1 VDLMMLV
8 DKMADEK
15 FPYLGTK
22 AKLIEKVLIALEV
35 DPNSYKM
42 ATVSVVVSILFFVSL
57 FADWSHNLSVY
68 IYLQVELCKMPL

>member
-35 DPNSYKM
+35 DPNSYK
-42 ATVSVVVSILFFVSL
+42 ILFFVSL